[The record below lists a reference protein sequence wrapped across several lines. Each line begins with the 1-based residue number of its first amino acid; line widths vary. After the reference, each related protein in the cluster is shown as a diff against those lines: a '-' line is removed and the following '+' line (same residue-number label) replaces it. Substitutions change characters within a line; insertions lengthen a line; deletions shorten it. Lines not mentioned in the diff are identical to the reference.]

1 MTPNTKIFFLT
12 ASEFEWN
19 LSDETTISAMGFN
32 RQLPGPEM
40 RVKKGDEVIVNFT
53 NYLNEPTMIHWHG
66 IRLPASMDGTGEVQK
81 PVLPGESFEYK
92 FIVPDAGTFW
102 YHSHANETVQVERG
116 MYGSQIVEDDN
127 DPTVDNDRVFMIDDM
142 KLDAEQNHLMPSNF
156 LIKR

>member
-12 ASEFEWN
+12 ASEFEWK
-19 LSDETTISAMGFN
+19 LSDETTINAWGFN

-92 FIVPDAGTFW
+92 FIV
-102 YHSHANETVQVERG
+102 
-116 MYGSQIVEDDN
+116 
-127 DPTVDNDRVFMIDDM
+127 
-142 KLDAEQNHLMPSNF
+142 
-156 LIKR
+156 

>member
-1 MTPNTKIFFLT
+1 
-12 ASEFEWN
+12 
-19 LSDETTISAMGFN
+19 
-32 RQLPGPEM
+32 M

-116 MYGSQIVEDDN
+116 MYGSLIVEDDN

-156 LIKR
+156 LKRLAERHDGREGNVLLLNGKENDKGYITHQE

>member
-1 MTPNTKIFFLT
+1 
-12 ASEFEWN
+12 
-19 LSDETTISAMGFN
+19 
-32 RQLPGPEM
+32 
-40 RVKKGDEVIVNFT
+40 
-53 NYLNEPTMIHWHG
+53 MIHWHG

-116 MYGSQIVEDDN
+116 MYGSLIVEDDN

-156 LIKR
+156 